1 MDYTMIETCAYDE
14 LQTLVG
20 QLLDRVSRFCSR
32 QTSEEVSKALN
43 ITLRALQYYRQIGIV
58 PYTSLGNK
66 VFFRERDIAHIL
78 QHNLIQPTR

>member
-1 MDYTMIETCAYDE
+1 M
-14 LQTLVG
+14 
-20 QLLDRVSRFCSR
+20 
-32 QTSEEVSKALN
+32 TSEEVSKALN